1 MKKISMLAIII
12 IASSWACSKE
22 SKKEKAPEKPAVT
35 TGDNKETG
43 EMAPPADKGPAEMK
57 PDEEKKPEKPE
68 KTADIKK
75 PVEVVEK
82 NVEKETAKPSPLE
95 KTLPS
100 ETLLTLN
107 YKTSRGKVYKDLVA
121 NLKKIKTIAGKS
133 KGKIVLTGKPL
144 ACFKKRNSKTMEVEL
159 YVPVEKKAKG
169 YRDFKFIKAP
179 ERHVAHFV
187 HKGGYKTVYQSWKK
201 LIEDAKAAGLNI
213 RTDKGCEIYLKDPV
227 KTKAKDMEV
236 EIYFKSRK
244 AGAKKALKKTGKR
257 LKKTKKA
264 PPADE

>member
-1 MKKISMLAIII
+1 MKKLGMFAIII
-12 IASSWACSKE
+12 IASTFACSKE

-43 EMAPPADKGPAEMK
+43 EMTPPADKGPVEMK
-57 PDEEKKPEKPE
+57 PEEKKPEKTE
-68 KTADIKK
+68 KPADIMK

-95 KTLPS
+95 KTLAA

-133 KGKIVLTGKPL
+133 KGKIVITGKPL
-144 ACFKKRNSKTMEVEL
+144 ACFKNRKSKNMEVEL

-169 YRDFKFIKAP
+169 YKDFRFINAP

-244 AGAKKALKKTGKR
+244 AGAKKVVKKAGRR
-257 LKKTKKA
+257 LKKAKKA